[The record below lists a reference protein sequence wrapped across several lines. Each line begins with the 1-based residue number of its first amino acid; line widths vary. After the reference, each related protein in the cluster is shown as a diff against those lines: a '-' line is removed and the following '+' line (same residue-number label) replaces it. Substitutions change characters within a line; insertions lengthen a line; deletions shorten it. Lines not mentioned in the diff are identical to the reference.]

1 MISKAFGSRSKQTD
15 RERSRGRGGRG
26 VEVFERANHRRQS
39 VCDLRIKSAL
49 TDEVV
54 TDDLVSTASCQGATR
69 RSVCLSTERGR
80 ER

>member
-1 MISKAFGSRSKQTD
+1 M
-15 RERSRGRGGRG
+15 
-26 VEVFERANHRRQS
+26 EVFERANHRRQS

-54 TDDLVSTASCQGATR
+54 TDDLVSTVSCQGATR

-80 ER
+80 ERERVFALLHPEALSMRKIYR

>member
-1 MISKAFGSRSKQTD
+1 MEG
-15 RERSRGRGGRG
+15 
-26 VEVFERANHRRQS
+26 FERANHRRQS

-69 RSVCLSTERGR
+69 RSVCLSR
-80 ER
+80 ERARERVRGSLVIQLALFHPEALSTRKIYR

>member
-1 MISKAFGSRSKQTD
+1 
-15 RERSRGRGGRG
+15 

-54 TDDLVSTASCQGATR
+54 TDDLVSTVSCQGATR

-80 ER
+80 ERERVLALLHPEALSMRKIYR

>member
-1 MISKAFGSRSKQTD
+1 M
-15 RERSRGRGGRG
+15 
-26 VEVFERANHRRQS
+26 EVFERANHRRQS

-69 RSVCLSTERGR
+69 RSVCLSTE
-80 ER
+80 

>member
-1 MISKAFGSRSKQTD
+1 M
-15 RERSRGRGGRG
+15 
-26 VEVFERANHRRQS
+26 EVFERANHRRQS

-80 ER
+80 ERERVLALLHPEALSMRKIYR

>member
-1 MISKAFGSRSKQTD
+1 
-15 RERSRGRGGRG
+15 

-69 RSVCLSTERGR
+69 RSVCLSTEQEREKKERGVLALLHPGALSMR
-80 ER
+80 KIYR

>member
-1 MISKAFGSRSKQTD
+1 
-15 RERSRGRGGRG
+15 

-69 RSVCLSTERGR
+69 RSVCLSTEQER
-80 ER
+80 ERERERVLALLHPEALSMRKIYR